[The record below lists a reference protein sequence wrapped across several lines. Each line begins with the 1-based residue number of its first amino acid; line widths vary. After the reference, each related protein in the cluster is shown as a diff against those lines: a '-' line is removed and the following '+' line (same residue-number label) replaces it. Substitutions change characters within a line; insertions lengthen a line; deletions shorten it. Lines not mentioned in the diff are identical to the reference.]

1 MTGRAE
7 VSRLEQRLE
16 AVFERAGAATMDLEL
31 QSDMARY
38 LCVLISGYLEQAI
51 IELLLEHTRQRA
63 QPSVLKHVEQRL
75 RRFANAKAQKIFDLV
90 GGFDNDWRVDLE
102 SFVVDERRD
111 AVDSVV
117 DLKNTIAHGQS
128 VNVTLSRAR
137 RYYEQAKEVIARIAY
152 LSVPV

>member
-16 AVFERAGAATMDLEL
+16 AVFARASLAGTDLEL

-63 QPSVLKHVEQRL
+63 QPSVLRHVEQRL
-75 RRFANAKAQKIFDLV
+75 RRFANPKVQRISDLM
-90 GGFDNDWRVDLE
+90 GGFDSDWRVQLE
-102 SFVVDERRD
+102 AFAVDERRD
-111 AVDSVV
+111 AENSVV

-128 VNVTLSRAR
+128 VNVTLSRTK
-137 RYYEQAKEVIARIAY
+137 RYYEQAKSVIACIAD
-152 LSVPV
+152 LTVPE